1 MFSTALSKLPTVN
14 VAIGS
19 SRKIPKSQFGR
30 MEGSNANRN
39 SLSETVSKTQNP
51 DTELTPSLNS
61 KTTASLRH
69 WLRRVTS
76 LSLDESV
83 FIRGTLTG
91 VAHWWRGQATAD
103 RSSSSV
109 ACVALLL
116 WTAGASTL

>member
-91 VAHWWRGQATAD
+91 VGALVARARVELATAD

-109 ACVALLL
+109 ACV
-116 WTAGASTL
+116 G